1 MKNPILGDA
10 FDPKADFVIHDGKR
24 PHWSQAGVI
33 VFITARLHDSI
44 PTEVLS
50 RWDREKQDWI
60 ERHGGQGYWA
70 DALTKLPESLQA
82 EFRQHF
88 SRCRDDLLDDC
99 LGQCV
104 LQDPANAAIV
114 ADSLLHFDGDRY
126 RMGDF
131 VIMPNHFHLLAA
143 FPDEASM
150 QAQCDSWLHFT
161 ATQINRRTGSKGKL
175 WQQEPFD
182 HLIRTSEQYD
192 YLRDYIANNP
202 KKARLPEGEFLYR
215 RFPHTR

>member
-1 MKNPILGDA
+1 MKSPILGDA

-44 PTEVLS
+44 PTEVFS
-50 RWDREKQDWI
+50 RWEREKQDWI

-70 DALTKLPESLQA
+70 DALTKLLESLQA
-82 EFRQHF
+82 EFQQHF

-104 LQDPANAAIV
+104 LRDPANAAIV

-182 HLIRTSEQYD
+182 HLIRSSEQYD

-215 RFPHTR
+215 RFPYTR